1 MKMSDASPP
10 VRGTGGHCRNHVLS
24 RNGSRRQIAS
34 NQIGRRCTGSRARRA
49 PAPARTSAHRHRSR
63 RLQCMPRSMP
73 QALVRPRCAAAVL
86 NVHVQCSACACA
98 ATRQLVRLFS
108 SCGMYVVF
116 HGYLHLPLTIH
127 HIPQRYHVIYCLHV
141 VFALWPSCH
150 SVASHRRLLGAWL
163 LLLAIRA
170 TRLFGACIV
179 LWWRRRRPRGSRL
192 GLLSLTSKRPPPC

>member
-1 MKMSDASPP
+1 MSDASPP

-108 SCGMYVVF
+108 SC
-116 HGYLHLPLTIH
+116 
-127 HIPQRYHVIYCLHV
+127 
-141 VFALWPSCH
+141 ALSCH
-150 SVASHRRLLGAWL
+150 LLSA
-163 LLLAIRA
+163 RC
-170 TRLFGACIV
+170 FCIV
-179 LWWRRRRPRGSRL
+179 AKLSFSRL
-192 GLLSLTSKRPPPC
+192 APAALRGMAALARHSSHPPLWRMYSAMVAAAAASRLAARLALTHL